1 MMMRRYV
8 LAFVLIALVSAPLS
22 AELKFTSKMTAR
34 AVAGAAPA
42 GNDMMAAMVGPM
54 LLQMYGGPEGV
65 EMTATIHEDGRMRTD
80 YASSFAGMPVGAVV
94 LMRPDGSAVGYDPA
108 AKTWWKMTDPGAN
121 PEMAAMMAQMKPV
134 VTTKR
139 TGEFATVA
147 GLKAERVTMV
157 MTMPIPMPPGSEN
170 LPPEIMAMIPKEIRI
185 DGDMWQAPVYAKYTK
200 GMTKA
205 LSQGPMAA
213 MGIDKLMEGAE
224 GFTVRQV
231 MRMSMLAGYEME
243 TVVTRVAE
251 EDVPD
256 TVFDLPT
263 GFKEIPMPTPVI
275 K

>member
-1 MMMRRYV
+1 MRRYV
-8 LAFVLIALVSAPLS
+8 LACVFVALVSAPLS

-54 LLQMYGGPEGV
+54 LLQMYGGLEGV
-65 EMTATIHEDGRMRTD
+65 EMAVTINEDGRMRTD
-80 YASSFAGMPVGAVV
+80 YAASFVGMPPGTVV
-94 LMRPDGSAVGYDPA
+94 LLRADGTSVGYDAA
-108 AKTWWKMTDPGAN
+108 AKTWWKMTDGGAN
-121 PEMAAMMAQMKPV
+121 PEMTAMLAQMKPE
-134 VTTKR
+134 VTSKR

-157 MTMPIPMPPGSEN
+157 MIMPIPMPPGAEN
-170 LPPEIMAMIPKEIRI
+170 LPAEIMAMIPKEIRM
-185 DGDMWQAPVYAKYTK
+185 DGDMWQAPVYGKYTK

-213 MGIDKLMEGAE
+213 MGLEKLMGGLE

-243 TVVTRVAE
+243 TVVTRAAE
-251 EDVPD
+251 QDVPD
-256 TVFDLPT
+256 TVFDLPE
-263 GFKEIPMPTPVI
+263 GFKEIPMPTAVI
-275 K
+275 R